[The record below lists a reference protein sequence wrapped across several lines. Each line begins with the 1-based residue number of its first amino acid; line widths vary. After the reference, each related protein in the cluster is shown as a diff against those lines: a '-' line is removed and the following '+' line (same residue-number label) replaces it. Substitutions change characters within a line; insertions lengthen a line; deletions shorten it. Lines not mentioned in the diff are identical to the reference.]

1 VTRALLLAVACA
13 ACGRLE
19 FGARDDAAP
28 IDAPLDAAAPCRT
41 WGAFSAPQLVEN
53 INAFGMGNDDWHPSL
68 TADDLTL
75 YFYSFRSATL
85 ADADIWRATRPAVG
99 QPFAIP
105 ERVADVSSPSYDW
118 SPNLTADGLSLV
130 FASNRPGGTGDF
142 DFYEARRPD
151 PSASF
156 DAIDELKA
164 LNTTLTEDTAW
175 ISPDGLRVYFSSNR
189 GTSDDIWFASR
200 VTRLA
205 QFSSGQLLTE
215 LSTPS
220 FRDQAPGL
228 SADELDIFFSSARGT
243 TGFDIWH
250 ATRLAIDQ
258 PFAPPQPIP
267 ILNSANDDFAPSL
280 SHDGSELYYSYD
292 ALAGGGGDANIFV
305 AKRACLD

>member
-19 FGARDDAAP
+19 FGSRDDAAP
-28 IDAPLDAAAPCRT
+28 VDAPIDAAAPCRT
-41 WGAFSAPQLVEN
+41 WGTFGAPQLVEN
-53 INAFGMGNDDWHPSL
+53 INALGMGNDDWHPSL

-75 YFYSFRSATL
+75 YFYSFRTTTTN
-85 ADADIWRATRPAVG
+85 DADIWRATRPAVG
-99 QPFAIP
+99 QPFGTP
-105 ERVADVSSPSYDW
+105 ELVADVSSASYDW

-142 DFYEARRPD
+142 DFYEARRTD
-151 PSASF
+151 PAGAF
-156 DAIDELKA
+156 DTIDELKS
-164 LNTTLTEDTAW
+164 LNSTMTEDTAW

-189 GTSDDIWFASR
+189 GVGDDIWFASR
-200 VTRLA
+200 PTRLA
-205 QFSSGQLLTE
+205 AFSSGQLLTE
-215 LSTPS
+215 LSTPAFS
-220 FRDQAPGL
+220 DKAPGL

-250 ATRLAIDQ
+250 ATRLASDQ
-258 PFAPPQPIP
+258 PFSPPEPIA

-292 ALAGGGGDANIFV
+292 ALSSGGGDANIFV
-305 AKRACLD
+305 AKRLCLD